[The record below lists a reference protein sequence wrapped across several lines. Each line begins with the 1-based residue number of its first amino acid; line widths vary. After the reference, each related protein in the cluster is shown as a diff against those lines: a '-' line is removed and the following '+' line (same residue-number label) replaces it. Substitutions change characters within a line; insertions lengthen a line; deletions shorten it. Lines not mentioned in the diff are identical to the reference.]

1 MNDIY
6 SFKPPYFIAHRG
18 ASAFAPE
25 NTLSAFKLAVAH
37 GANAVEL
44 DAKLSNDGRVVVIH
58 DQTLKRTAGVDG
70 RVRDFL
76 LSDLKTLDVGSFFD
90 SRFSGEMI
98 PTLDEVFE
106 EVGRKLLVNVEITN
120 YETPNDLLP
129 EKIAEIV
136 KSHGVQDRV
145 HFSSFNPNN
154 LIRIKKLL
162 PECPIGL
169 LTPVNLSGLLSA
181 CRVNQ
186 SVEPEFMHPFHLLTL
201 PGCVKMQHNHNRRVH
216 VWTVN
221 KPKDILRMLKMQVDG
236 IITDNPK
243 LARELALNK

>member
-6 SFKPPYFIAHRG
+6 SLEPPYFIAHRG

-25 NTLSAFKLAVAH
+25 NTLSAFRLAVEH
-37 GANAVEL
+37 GADAVEL
-44 DAKLSNDGRVVVIH
+44 DAKLSSDGRVVVIH
-58 DQTLKRTAGVDG
+58 DQTLNRTAGVEG
-70 RVRDFL
+70 RVRDFS

-90 SRFSGEMI
+90 NRFSGEKI
-98 PTLDEVFE
+98 PALDEVFE
-106 EVGRKLLVNVEITN
+106 EVGRKLLINVEITN
-120 YETPNDLLP
+120 YETPDDLLP

-136 KSHGVQDRV
+136 KSHAVQDRV

-154 LIRIKKLL
+154 LNRIKKLL
-162 PECPIGL
+162 SECPVGL
-169 LTPVNLSGLLSA
+169 LTPVNISGLLSS
-181 CRVNQ
+181 CRKKQ
-186 SVEPEFMHPFHLLTL
+186 DAEPEFMHPYHLLTL
-201 PGCVKMQHNHNRRVH
+201 PGCVKRQHKLNRRVH

-221 KPKDILRMLKMQVDG
+221 KPRHILRMLKMRVDG